1 MFISSLDELNS
12 ICNSDLDVEFSDLV
26 TDMLVENGSLLLYY
40 TRNLGDNL
48 NNVICLNRAGEE
60 VQRVAQE
67 LLGLRFT
74 IMLKEYGCV
83 E

>member
-1 MFISSLDELNS
+1 MNS
-12 ICNSDLDVEFSDLV
+12 ICDSDLDVEFSDLV
-26 TDMLVENGSLLLYY
+26 TDMLIENGSLLLYY

-74 IMLKEYGCV
+74 ISVNEYGCV
-83 E
+83 N